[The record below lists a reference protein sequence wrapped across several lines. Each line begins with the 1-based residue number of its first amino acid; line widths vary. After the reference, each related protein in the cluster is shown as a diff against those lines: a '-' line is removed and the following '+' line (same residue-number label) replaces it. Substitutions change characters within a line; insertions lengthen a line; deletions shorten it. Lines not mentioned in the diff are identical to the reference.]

1 MIKLKKLGDDLRPK
15 DLEDIAYLEAL
26 LKAAK

>member
-1 MIKLKKLGDDLRPK
+1 MIKRKKPGDDIRLK